1 MSDSQRF
8 LAVLLAAY
16 LVLAVWLAIAPYD
29 RLTWLIENA
38 TIWILV
44 AIIVSLWR
52 GGIVF
57 SRTAYALMFILIYL
71 HTIGGHYTFALVP
84 FGWVTETFGFARN
97 HFDRLAHV
105 SVGFYA
111 YAIAELLWTRRLV
124 NHRWLLFSYPVFAIA
139 TVAMAYEGIEWIYAD
154 LSDPEAG
161 AAYLGSQG
169 DIWDAQKDMLADTLG
184 GIAATLLFFARHGLW
199 KARPA
204 GI

>member
-139 TVAMAYEGIEWIYAD
+139 TEAIKRKTGARGLRAIVEELMLDVMYELPGKSGVRECVVSEEVVARTKEPILVYEK
-154 LSDPEAG
+154 EA
-161 AAYLGSQG
+161 
-169 DIWDAQKDMLADTLG
+169 I
-184 GIAATLLFFARHGLW
+184 
-199 KARPA
+199 
-204 GI
+204 